1 MRRLLHNQAFWGY
14 VFIGPALLGLL
25 AFVVLPV
32 LFSFI
37 LSFTSWDG
45 SASIAFVGLDNFV
58 KLFQDDVYLKAMR
71 TTGIYALIAVPL
83 TVAAS
88 IVVAAL
94 LDQRIAGRNVYRTI
108 FFIPSITMPIAI
120 AVVWKWLYNSSTGL
134 INFLLGL
141 VGIDGPAWLTDPN
154 VILWSVII
162 ISVWAGIGSNM
173 VILLAG
179 LQGISE
185 SYYEAAKIDGASVVR
200 RFLNITIPMLTP
212 TIFFVTVTSFISS
225 FQVFDLVYIFASS
238 SSSGGGGVLLEA
250 TRTAVYSI
258 YQNGFQFFKI
268 GYASAQAWVLFLVIL
283 LITLVQLRLQKRW
296 VHYE

>member
-1 MRRLLHNQAFWGY
+1 MRRWLHSQALWGY
-14 VFIGPALLGLL
+14 LFIGPAVLGLL

-32 LFSFI
+32 LFSLV
-37 LSFTSWDG
+37 LSFTNWDG
-45 SASIAFVGLDNFV
+45 SASISFIGLDNFAR
-58 KLFQDDVYLKAMR
+58 LFQDVVYLKAMR

-88 IVVAAL
+88 ILVAAL
-94 LDQRIAGRNVYRTI
+94 LDRRIAGRNVYRTI

-134 INFLLGL
+134 INFMLGL
-141 VGIDGPAWLTDPN
+141 VGIDGPSWLTDPN

-179 LQGISE
+179 LQGIPE
-185 SYYEAAKIDGASVVR
+185 SYYEAARIDGASAVR
-200 RFLNITIPMLTP
+200 RFLYITVPMLTP

>member
-1 MRRLLHNQAFWGY
+1 MRRLLHSQALWGY
-14 VFIGPALLGLL
+14 VFIGPAVLGLL

-32 LFSFI
+32 LFSLI
-37 LSFTSWDG
+37 LSFTNWDG
-45 SASIAFVGLDNFV
+45 SASISFVGFDNFV
-58 KLFQDDVYLKAMR
+58 KLFEDEVYLKAMR
-71 TTGIYALIAVPL
+71 TTAIYALIAVPL

-134 INFLLGL
+134 INFLLGM
-141 VGIDGPAWLTDPN
+141 VGIDGPSWLTDPN

-185 SYYEAAKIDGASVVR
+185 SYYEAAKIDGASVIR
-200 RFLNITIPMLTP
+200 RFLNITVPMLTP

>member
-1 MRRLLHNQAFWGY
+1 MQRLLHSQAFWGF
-14 VFIGPALLGLL
+14 VFIGPATIGLL

-32 LFSFI
+32 LASFV
-37 LSFTSWDG
+37 LSFTDWDG
-45 SASIAFVGLDNFV
+45 SASISFIGFANFST
-58 KLFQDDVYLKAMR
+58 LFQDAVYLKAMR

-141 VGIDGPAWLTDPN
+141 VGIDGPSWLTDPN

-162 ISVWAGIGSNM
+162 ISVWAGIGTNM
-173 VILLAG
+173 IILLAG

-185 SYYEAAKIDGASVVR
+185 SYYEAARIDGASAWR
-200 RFLNITIPMLTP
+200 RFLTITVPLLSP

-225 FQVFDLVYIFASS
+225 FQVFDLVYIFASN